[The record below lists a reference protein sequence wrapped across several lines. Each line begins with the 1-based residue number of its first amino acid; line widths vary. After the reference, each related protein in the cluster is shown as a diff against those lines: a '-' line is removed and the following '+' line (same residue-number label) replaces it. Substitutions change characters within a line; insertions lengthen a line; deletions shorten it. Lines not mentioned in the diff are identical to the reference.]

1 MTDPTKPFRRTRNDL
16 AAILKDE
23 ILLQVQK
30 PSRYLGTEYNAVH
43 KDPNEVALRVALV
56 FPDLYDMGL
65 GNLGLMT
72 LYCLLNDLPA
82 CWAERAYAP
91 APDLEEILRNRGLP
105 LFTNESKT
113 PLSQMDLIGFT
124 LQSELT
130 YTNVVNVID
139 LAGVPLRTGDR
150 ADECPLVMAGGPGA
164 FNPEPLAPFIDFF
177 VIGDGED
184 VVVEIAEMLRGLQ
197 DASRDKKLEALAG
210 LSGIYVP
217 ALYPTETLPDG
228 RVLPVA
234 DGPKI
239 VRRVLTDLESGPCP
253 TRYVVPFTQ
262 QIHDRVGLEVLRGC
276 TRGCRFCQAG
286 MVTRP
291 VRERSPE
298 TVTRLM
304 GLTMD
309 RTGRE
314 EFSLLSLSTCDHSRA
329 PELVAGAAGFA
340 QSNQVSVALPSLRLD
355 PAAVSLA
362 DQLAGLRRTGLTVAP
377 EAGTARLRAVIN
389 KSVTDDDLLAI
400 AQEAAGR
407 GWGHI
412 KAYFMIGLPTE
423 CDDDLDAIVDLC
435 ARTLDAART
444 VNPKAKVHTGISTF
458 VPKPF
463 TPFQW
468 AAQIGLDESRRRQ
481 DILEKGLRRHPGI
494 KFGRH
499 NPKATFIE
507 GLLARADRR
516 AADLIETAWRRGARF
531 ESWDEHLNWQAWAG
545 AIDETGY
552 DVAAALGARGLED
565 RLPWDHVD
573 ALVQKPWLQEEWARA
588 MAGEGV
594 EDCRRTGCH
603 ACGVSDRFDALC
615 EAMRDRA
622 SQEVQPEKESPD
634 QPTREPIERDPVQRL
649 RFRIGR
655 SGEARFLSHLE
666 LVNAWVRALRR
677 ARMPLS
683 YSKGY
688 HAHPKV
694 TFATA
699 PPVGEES
706 TGDFMD
712 VILDD
717 RVDAQASLDKL
728 RTVLPKGFAVFNVE
742 EVPVRSP
749 ALMSLT
755 TGFSYRLY
763 AVGDSRETAKRIQ
776 EILASDEILVER
788 RAKTRKRNRREGR
801 VIRRNIRPMIA
812 ELQLGPVEGDRLA
825 VDARVEL
832 VGGKSVKPRE
842 ILELLGL
849 NPITTRIVK
858 QTVEFGE

>member
-1 MTDPTKPFRRTRNDL
+1 MKPYDLQKNDL
-16 AAILKDE
+16 AAILRDE
-23 ILLQVQK
+23 VLLQVQK

-43 KDPNEVALRVALV
+43 KDPFEVELRVALV

-91 APDLEEILRNRGLP
+91 APDLEDILRNRGLP

-113 PLSQMDLIGFT
+113 PLSHMDLIGFT

-130 YTNVVNVID
+130 YTNVVNLID
-139 LAGVPLRTGDR
+139 LAGLPIRTRDR
-150 ADECPLVMAGGPGA
+150 GGEHPLVMAGGPGA

-177 VIGDGED
+177 VVGDGED
-184 VVVEIAEMLRGLQ
+184 VVVEIAELLCGMRG
-197 DASRDKKLEALAG
+197 APRDKKLEALAELG
-210 LSGIYVP
+210 GIYVP
-217 ALYPTETLPDG
+217 SLYPTETLPDG

-239 VRRVLTDLESGPCP
+239 VRRVLADLESGPCP
-253 TRYVVPFTQ
+253 TRHIVPFTQ

-309 RTGRE
+309 HTGHE
-314 EFSLLSLSTCDHSRA
+314 EFSLLSLSTCDHSRVH
-329 PELVAGAAGFA
+329 ELVSGAAQFA
-340 QSNQVSVALPSLRLD
+340 QSNRVSVALPSLRLD

-362 DQLAGLRRTGLTVAP
+362 DRLAGLRRTGLTVAP
-377 EAGTARLRAVIN
+377 EAATARLRAVIN
-389 KSVTDDDLLAI
+389 KGVTDDDLLAI
-400 AQEAAGR
+400 AREAASR

-412 KAYFMIGLPTE
+412 KTYFMIGLPTE
-423 CDDDLDAIVDLC
+423 CDGDLEAIVDLC
-435 ARTLDAART
+435 VRTRDAART
-444 VNPKAKVHTGISTF
+444 ANPKAKVHTGISTF

-468 AAQIGLDESRRRQ
+468 AEQIGIGESKRRQ
-481 DILEKGLRRHPGI
+481 AILEKGLRKHPGI

-499 NPKATFIE
+499 NPIATFIE

-516 AADLIETAWRRGARF
+516 AADLIEAAWRRGARF
-531 ESWDEHLNWQAWAG
+531 ESWDERLDLQAWTG
-545 AIDETGY
+545 AIEETGY
-552 DVAAALGARGLED
+552 DVAAALGARELED
-565 RLPWDHVD
+565 RLPWDHID
-573 ALVQKPWLQEEWARA
+573 ALVRKPWLQEEWAKA
-588 MAGEGV
+588 IAGESV
-594 EDCRRTGCH
+594 EDCRQTGCH
-603 ACGVSDRFDALC
+603 ACGVNDRFDALC
-615 EAMRDRA
+615 ETMRDQA
-622 SQEVQPEKESPD
+622 ATVAPSEEGPPGQHATAAIEQE
-634 QPTREPIERDPVQRL
+634 PVQRL

-677 ARMPLS
+677 AQMPLS
-683 YSKGY
+683 YSKGF

-712 VILDD
+712 IILDG
-717 RVDAQASLDKL
+717 RVDAQASLDRL
-728 RTVLPKGFAVFNVE
+728 RSLLPTGFAVFEVE
-742 EVPVRSP
+742 EVPVKGP

-755 TGFSYRLY
+755 TGFLYRFY
-763 AVGDSRETAKRIQ
+763 AVGDARETAAGIQ

-788 RAKTRKRNRREGR
+788 HAKARKRRQRRSEGR
-801 VIRRNIRPMIA
+801 VIQRNIRPMIA
-812 ELQLGPVEGDRLA
+812 ELRIGAVEGGRFA
-825 VDARVEL
+825 IDARVEL
-832 VGGKSVKPRE
+832 VDGKSVKPRE

-849 NPITTRIVK
+849 DPITTRIVK
-858 QTVEFGE
+858 LQLRGHNT